1 MVKVVEGGQFA
12 ATRARFSPGVR
23 TGLHLEAAEA
33 PDTPRPIAI
42 DTAKT
47 NQSFFKFPLLLKCS
61 LTKGSTIIAALNSAP
76 ILVVFAPM
84 PGANFGELRKS
95 PTSENPPSTRFGEY
109 GQKKAQTHEAP
120 AAPSSIAELA

>member
-1 MVKVVEGGQFA
+1 MVKVVEGGQCA

-61 LTKGSTIIAALNSAP
+61 LTTGSTIIAALNSAP
-76 ILVVFAPM
+76 ILVVFAPC
-84 PGANFGELRKS
+84 LVRI
-95 PTSENPPSTRFGEY
+95 SENSG
-109 GQKKAQTHEAP
+109 KAQHLRIPLLRGSVNMGRRRPRPTKP
-120 AAPSSIAELA
+120 RPPLLRLLS